1 MNGYGAFAEKE
12 CMNVRIKSADLEQA
26 VLANVNMMAELYFER
41 SSKAVKTVENKTVS
55 LTQQQEQLIGER
67 EKIKDLKM
75 RLYLEYRDGG
85 SKDEYL
91 RKKKEAEDRLVQI
104 DEIIEDFDKR
114 LEKARQDDIQ
124 SIKTSDAIS
133 QIKDIQTFDK
143 EKLKKVID
151 RVIVYGAEKI
161 EIIWKPMDEI
171 FGSIAENSG
180 FIEI

>member
-1 MNGYGAFAEKE
+1 
-12 CMNVRIKSADLEQA
+12 
-26 VLANVNMMAELYFER
+26 
-41 SSKAVKTVENKTVS
+41 
-55 LTQQQEQLIGER
+55 
-67 EKIKDLKM
+67 M

-91 RKKKEAEDRLVQI
+91 RKKKEAEDRIVQI
-104 DEIIEDFDKR
+104 DEMIEDFDKR

-171 FGSIAENSG
+171 FGSIAGNSG